1 VSKVAKS
8 NWSAIN
14 HAAVER
20 SSSMSQLDFWGIDG
34 VSCQPIE
41 GKFQWF
47 GNHEI
52 KQSNQIVGDEFVGKA
67 IRLTS
72 IFFAK

>member
-1 VSKVAKS
+1 
-8 NWSAIN
+8 
-14 HAAVER
+14 
-20 SSSMSQLDFWGIDG
+20 MSQLDFWGIDG

-47 GNHEI
+47 GNHQI
-52 KQSNQIVGDEFVGKA
+52 KQSNQIAGDEFVGKA

>member
-1 VSKVAKS
+1 
-8 NWSAIN
+8 
-14 HAAVER
+14 
-20 SSSMSQLDFWGIDG
+20 MSQLDFWGIDG

-47 GNHEI
+47 GNHQI
-52 KQSNQIVGDEFVGKA
+52 KQSNQIAGDEFVGKA

-72 IFFAK
+72 IFFAKQKTPKKY